1 MTCYFLDN
9 IAVAILKMKYLI
21 NTIANVSRQ
30 ISRQISR
37 RLVGRSTA
45 LMMLLSTVGGG
56 AIVSSSKAAETVNF
70 RFNVFELS
78 VSVDDL
84 EIFAKT
90 GEPRGALDMA
100 SRYIPAADMT
110 NFRRVLLERA
120 DIPVVL
126 LSRFLYTSQGERA
139 LDILG
144 DFIRIA
150 PNLSGNRAIRA
161 AAVLATVDKQDGLSL
176 LNFLRKFPT
185 SDIYFDIQEGLK
197 TVGELSDLLKNTQR
211 VVELVNSEASK
222 SATPAS
228 GQSSATELPDLR
240 NKGRFK
246 WDRYSLKAPALDS
259 KYEIPFYLFVP
270 QITNPDLQ
278 SKPIPAIVVY
288 PGLISNREPLL
299 YLAEHLA
306 SYGFA
311 VVLTVSPNSSAD
323 QLDKLIIGA
332 ASEIAPPQTFIERPH
347 DITAVLNYLELS
359 PNNAIPKSTNIN
371 WKNVG
376 MIGHSFGGYA
386 ALALVSDAQIQ
397 FSDLAEVC
405 QDKYQW
411 NASLLLQCV
420 ALGLPNQT
428 YKLGDPRITAA
439 IAVNPVTSH
448 VLGKPAL
455 SKITVPI
462 AIVGSS
468 DDTFAPLVSEQ
479 VVPFTWLTA
488 QNRYLVLL
496 NGAGHTAVTAITSSD
511 RLSPE
516 VSNVLAGPNPI
527 ASQNYLK
534 LLSVAFFKTNL
545 EQEANYTDYLT
556 PKHFADISTPATRV
570 SLLRSLTIEQINT
583 AINK

>member
-1 MTCYFLDN
+1 
-9 IAVAILKMKYLI
+9 MKYLL
-21 NTIANVSRQ
+21 NTIAKV
-30 ISRQISR
+30 SRQISR

-56 AIVSSSKAAETVNF
+56 AIVSPSQAAETVNF

-90 GEPRGALDMA
+90 GVPRGALDMA
-100 SRYIPAADMT
+100 SRYVPAADMA

-126 LSRFLYTSQGERA
+126 LSRFLYTSQGERS

-144 DFIRIA
+144 SFIKTA
-150 PNLSGNRAIRA
+150 PDLSGNRAIRA
-161 AAVLATVDKQDGLSL
+161 AAVFATVDKQNGLSL

-185 SDIYFDIQEGLK
+185 SDIYFDVQEGLK
-197 TVGELSDLLKNTQR
+197 TVGELSDLLQSTQR
-211 VVELVNSEASK
+211 VVELVNNEATK
-222 SATPAS
+222 SASVVPLASSQSPATALS
-228 GQSSATELPDLR
+228 DLR
-240 NKGRFK
+240 NKGSFK
-246 WDRYSLKAPALDS
+246 WDRYSLKAPALDR

-270 QITNPDLQ
+270 KITNSNPQSNIQ
-278 SKPIPAIVVY
+278 SKPIPAIVIY

-311 VVLTVSPNSSAD
+311 VVLTISPNSSAE
-323 QLDKLIIGA
+323 QLDKLIIGV
-332 ASEIAPPQTFIERPH
+332 ASEIAPPQSFVERPH
-347 DITAVLNYLELS
+347 DITAVLNYLEQS
-359 PNNAIPKSTNIN
+359 PNNAISKSNNIN

-397 FSDLAEVC
+397 FADLAEVC
-405 QDKYQW
+405 RGKYQW

-428 YKLGDPRITAA
+428 YKLGDPRIRAA

-462 AIVGSS
+462 ALVGSS
-468 DDTFAPLVSEQ
+468 DDTFAPVVSEQ
-479 VVPFTWLTA
+479 IEPFTWLTA

-516 VSNVLAGPNPI
+516 VSSVLAGPNPI

-534 LLSVAFFKTNL
+534 LLSVAFFKTHL
-545 EQEANYTDYLT
+545 EQEANYTGYLT
-556 PKHFADISTPATRV
+556 SKHFADISTPTARV
-570 SLLRSLTIEQINT
+570 SLLRSLSIEQINT